1 MNREKAILTKF
12 RRRLIDKY
20 NAAEKYSN
28 RRDVLL
34 EVLIVL
40 VSIETD
46 ADLGEETE
54 SGLPLADGEED
65 E

>member
-1 MNREKAILTKF
+1 MNEEKAILAEFK
-12 RRRLIDKY
+12 RRLVNQY

-34 EVLIVL
+34 EALIVL
-40 VSIETD
+40 ASIEAD
-46 ADLGEETE
+46 AVLGEETE
-54 SGLPLADGEED
+54 SGLPWADGEED